1 MYLHC
6 FLLFV
11 ELYTHKL
18 HRIPALFYKLMHVH
32 TPHGGCLASNQAWKT
47 RFPEVPYVSGGGGSN
62 TAPSCSSCSNC
73 STVGWV
79 DAWRNKFMLKVR
91 HKMIRENMFKKKLTG
106 SHNRCP
112 SFAKINSQT
121 LPACLATQ
129 SQHYLRQLSTNSR
142 DSISSILRNQRVEN
156 KDLETF
162 RAMRMGWKLLIP
174 RWKFLI
180 PYSNELRPYQQ
191 MLIKLIL
198 SNRIKTKST
207 KTCCN
212 IPSESSKYSQNSID
226 K

>member
-91 HKMIRENMFKKKLTG
+91 HKMIRENMFKK
-106 SHNRCP
+106 N
-112 SFAKINSQT
+112 
-121 LPACLATQ
+121 
-129 SQHYLRQLSTNSR
+129 
-142 DSISSILRNQRVEN
+142 
-156 KDLETF
+156 
-162 RAMRMGWKLLIP
+162 
-174 RWKFLI
+174 
-180 PYSNELRPYQQ
+180 
-191 MLIKLIL
+191 
-198 SNRIKTKST
+198 
-207 KTCCN
+207 
-212 IPSESSKYSQNSID
+212 
-226 K
+226 